1 MLKIKEMTEME
12 IPNELKIYLN
22 QCVEMV
28 KSHFE
33 KSNLSN
39 ISALD
44 VENFLVESV
53 DEGDANEWF
62 VKLCKRPYDGWME
75 QLKIWMNGNSFQ
87 DVTLFI
93 IFGQNV
99 HLAEIGTLMQHF
111 DAHAKY
117 RQWLQS
123 SNFSRAVL
131 DATNGVDMN

>member
-12 IPNELKIYLN
+12 MPNELKIYLN

-62 VKLCKRPYDGWME
+62 VKLCKRPYDGWMK
-75 QLKIWMNGNSFQ
+75 QLKIWMNGDNFQ

-93 IFGQNV
+93 IFWQNV

-123 SNFSRAVL
+123 SNFSQAVL
-131 DATNGVDMN
+131 DAANGVDMN